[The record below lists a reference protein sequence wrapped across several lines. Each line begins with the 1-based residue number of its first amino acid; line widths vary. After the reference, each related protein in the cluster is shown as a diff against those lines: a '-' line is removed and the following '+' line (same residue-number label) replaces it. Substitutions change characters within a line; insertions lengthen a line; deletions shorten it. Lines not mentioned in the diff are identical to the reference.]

1 MAPPVRFAEVNRCG
15 ADTDRVTESF
25 QLLWLPL
32 LRMGRGKNIT
42 CASCQQ
48 VNVRVSNMPM
58 GCVQRCPCGHILD
71 GRPVTPK
78 PRVAKPRGTASLSS
92 GGGGQSLWRGARS
105 SSRQPST
112 TSSVVDGGDLVS
124 SDEADPNVIRP
135 MDKPPRRSPNPQ
147 GGSHSGVIPAN
158 PRAAAASEIQRLE
171 SSLAVLDPEADGV
184 IVASLNAKIAEAK
197 SRVILAKPLDQQIKG
212 LEAYLTRKR
221 SKVSA
226 LKESLVQSH
235 KTLVLVSADVVSKE
249 TQLEGLRAQLAS
261 QTQPE
266 LVAQANRATSQ
277 QSQLAS
283 LQEVVSLLVGALQQ
297 HSVPLPDS
305 VRNLVPT
312 AGPAESSTTTLD
324 PLCNF
329 ALVGNSSFG
338 ARLPALPHTR
348 MQPYPDS
355 CPVLGGF
362 MKGHDVAL
370 GSAAGFCEDTPIVS
384 PTTPVPV
391 VTEVP
396 SDDEVTLAL
405 QTAAALQQEAATV
418 DEPMA
423 PLGAADNATV
433 SS

>member
-1 MAPPVRFAEVNRCG
+1 MP
-15 ADTDRVTESF
+15 
-25 QLLWLPL
+25 
-32 LRMGRGKNIT
+32 GRGRTIVCK
-42 CASCQQ
+42 ACQAN
-48 VNVRVSNMPM
+48 VVRVAKLPA
-58 GCVQRCPCGHILD
+58 GCVQKCDCGHILD
-71 GRPVTPK
+71 GRPPPSKHV
-78 PRVAKPRGTASLSS
+78 KPRGTASL

-124 SDEADPNVIRP
+124 SDEADPGVIRP

-171 SSLAVLDPEADGV
+171 SSLAVLDPEVDGV

-221 SKVSA
+221 AKVTA

-235 KTLVLVSADVVSKE
+235 KTLVLVSSDVVSKE

-312 AGPAESSTTTLD
+312 TGAAESSTTTLD

-423 PLGAADNATV
+423 PLGATDNATV